1 MVLSK
6 FKVEKADGYLIIW
19 KKLPDAKEWQK
30 WQNIP
35 AKMVKNFDKIK
46 IK

>member
-1 MVLSK
+1 MVTSK
-6 FKVEKADGYLIIW
+6 FKVEKQKDYLVIW
-19 KKLPDAKEWQK
+19 RKPPGGGWMK

-35 AKMVKNFDKIK
+35 AKIVKNFDKIK